1 MKKRG
6 QMDGGRKLGYLK
18 RTEGAGMDQIDPE
31 REIDEAI
38 RAGNETLRYLQE
50 AKDALRSASHFGI
63 ADFLGFDMIGGIGK
77 HMKAQSAQRSIE
89 KARAQVSRFQ
99 KELRDVD
106 SSLTRDIDI
115 GGFLSFADFFFD
127 GFIADWLVQSKI
139 NQARRQVDDG
149 IKRVEDII
157 DALRK
162 RRVMLM

>member
-1 MKKRG
+1 
-6 QMDGGRKLGYLK
+6 
-18 RTEGAGMDQIDPE
+18 MDQNEQE

-38 RAGNETLRYLQE
+38 RAGNETLRYLHN
-50 AKDALRSASHFGI
+50 AKDDLRSAAHFGI

-89 KARAQVSRFQ
+89 KARAQVGRFQ

-106 SSLTRDIDI
+106 PSLTRDIDI

-139 NQARRQVDDG
+139 DQARRQVEDG
-149 IKRVEDII
+149 IARVEKII
-157 DALRK
+157 DTLR
-162 RRVMLM
+162 RQRAMLM